1 MRSLRRLIS
10 IIPSRSV
17 RARHSS
23 DVNRA
28 RSSRPSWRVL
38 AVSLAAFVTLGLIDG
53 ALGVA
58 WPSIR
63 DEFGRGISDLGVLL
77 AFGGLGYMTAS
88 TGYGWLH
95 ARLGTGNLL
104 GIGGSLLVLGVAGI
118 AGSDQWL
125 IVASAAILVGLGGGL
140 VDTGMNAHAALAF
153 DVGSINLLHACYG
166 VGATLGPVVITVS
179 LVSTGAWR
187 VGYSALAASQLLVA
201 SAIWARRR
209 KWTGAEP
216 DLSGDRPVAARRGQ
230 AWVMLVLFFL
240 YTGAEVATGQWAFTL
255 LTEGR
260 GMSTAVAGTWV
271 AVYWGGLTVGRFG
284 FGMVGGR
291 LSPSRTLGGSMLV
304 ALFGIAMVWIDP
316 FGLGA
321 VGLPFAG
328 LGFAAVFPTLVALTP
343 ARIGRLRSTRSIG
356 FQLAAANAGAGGV
369 PWALGLVAGV
379 FGVEALAPGLLL
391 VAALLALVHFVT
403 DRGDRND
410 GHGERAEAV

>member
-1 MRSLRRLIS
+1 M
-10 IIPSRSV
+10 
-17 RARHSS
+17 
-23 DVNRA
+23 NRA
-28 RSSRPSWRVL
+28 RYPRPSWRVL
-38 AVSLAAFVTLGLIDG
+38 AVSLAAFVTLGLLDG

-63 DEFGRGISDLGVLL
+63 DVFGRGISDLGLLL
-77 AFGGLGYMTAS
+77 AFGGLGYLTAS

-95 ARLGTGNLL
+95 SRLGTGNLL

-118 AGSDQWL
+118 AGSSQWL

-166 VGATLGPVVITVS
+166 VGATLGPVVITMS

-187 VGYSALAASQLLVA
+187 VGYYAFAVSQLVVA
-201 SAIWARRR
+201 FAIWARRR
-209 KWTGAEP
+209 KWTGAEL
-216 DLSGDRPVAARRGQ
+216 DIGGDVPVGAARDGQ
-230 AWVMLVLFFL
+230 AWVMLLLFFL

-284 FGMVGGR
+284 FGMVGAR

-356 FQLAAANAGAGGV
+356 FQLGAANVGAAGV

-379 FGVEALAPGLLL
+379 LGVEALAPGLFL

-403 DRGDRND
+403 DRGDRHD
-410 GHGERAEAV
+410 GHGKRAEAV